1 MTYIRDTLGNTVVLP
16 IVIGVLGIALGQRWT
31 KAIRSGLTVGVGFV
45 GLGLVI
51 TLLLGA
57 LGPATSAIISRLGI
71 HLTTMDVGWPVAA
84 AIAFGT
90 TIGAIIVP
98 VALGVNVVMLVG
110 RLTKTLNVDI
120 WNFWHYAFTGSLV
133 YLVTGHNYWAGLAAA
148 AFHMILSLKVADIT
162 APSVQKFFNL
172 PGISIPQG
180 FAVTT
185 VPVVL
190 AMNWVM
196 DRIPFVKDIKADSE
210 SLQKRL
216 GVMGDP
222 LILGVILGILF
233 GLVAGYSFAQTAIL
247 AVQLGA
253 VMLLVPRIIAIFME
267 GLVPV
272 SEAAR
277 VFFQKHFAGRE
288 YYVGLDSAILIGHPI
303 TIAASILLIPTVLIL
318 AAILPGN
325 TTLPFADLAALA
337 FFVAMATPLTKG
349 NLFRTYV
356 IGAVTMVMVLYLT
369 SFFGPQL
376 TTTAHEIGYK
386 LPALTTG
393 ATAISALSAGN
404 LFAFI
409 AYISAQYL
417 GIVGPVALLV
427 LAIVGAYLLRNYQYF
442 PKEVGVV
449 TPPAPLEWTVP
460 VASSVPPTEPS
471 ETGAGTAPTPVPTV
485 APEPPGPKPP
495 AAPGRRVIG

>member
-1 MTYIRDTLGNTVVLP
+1 MDWDSIVTFVRDQLGNTVVLP
-16 IVIGVLGIALGQRWT
+16 IVIAILGIALGQRWS

-51 TLLLGA
+51 TLMLGA
-57 LGPATSAIISRLGI
+57 LGPATNAIVSRFGL
-71 HLTTMDVGWPVAA
+71 HLTTVDVGWPVAA

-90 TIGAIIVP
+90 TVGALIIP
-98 VALGVNVVMLVG
+98 LAFGVNIAMLLT

-133 YLVTGHNYWAGLAAA
+133 YLVTGHNIWAGLIAAA
-148 AFHMILSLKVADIT
+148 VHAVISLKVADIT
-162 APSVQKFFNL
+162 APAVQKFFNL
-172 PGISIPQG
+172 PGVSIPQG

-190 AMNWVM
+190 AFNWVL
-196 DRIPFVKDIKADSE
+196 DRIPFVNKINWDSAT
-210 SLQKRL
+210 LQKKL
-216 GVMGDP
+216 GVLGEP
-222 LILGVILGILF
+222 LILGVILGVGF
-233 GLVAGYSFAQTAIL
+233 GIVAGYSFAATAVL

-253 VMLLVPRIIAIFME
+253 VMLLVPRIIGIFME

-277 VFFQKHFAGRE
+277 TFFQKHFHGRE

-303 TIAASILLIPTVLIL
+303 TIAAAILLIPTVLVL

-325 TTLPFADLAALA
+325 STLPFADLAALA

-356 IGAVTMVMVLYLT
+356 IGAFTMVMVLYLT
-369 SFFGPQL
+369 TFFGPHL
-376 TTTAHEIGYK
+376 TQTASDIGYK
-386 LPALTTG
+386 LPAGVAAGTT
-393 ATAISALSAGN
+393 ISALSGGN

-409 AYISAQYL
+409 NYIGAQWI
-417 GIVGPVALLV
+417 GIFGPIALLV
-427 LAIVGAYLLRNYQYF
+427 IVVAGAYLLRNYTYS
-442 PKEVGVV
+442 PKETVEA
-449 TPPAPLEWTVP
+449 PAPKE
-460 VASSVPPTEPS
+460 E
-471 ETGAGTAPTPVPTV
+471 APKA
-485 APEPPGPKPP
+485 APMPP
-495 AAPGRRVIG
+495 AARPVAG

>member
-1 MTYIRDTLGNTVVLP
+1 MDWQSVLTYIRDTLGNTVVLP
-16 IVIGVLGIALGQRWT
+16 IVIAILGIALGQRWT
-31 KAIRSGLTVGVGFV
+31 RAIRSGLTVGVGFV

-57 LGPATSAIISRLGI
+57 LGPATSAIVSRLGI

-98 VALGVNVVMLVG
+98 VALGVNVIMLVG

-133 YLVTGHNYWAGLAAA
+133 YLVTGHNYWAGLCAAA
-148 AFHMILSLKVADIT
+148 VHMILSLKVADIT
-162 APSVQKFFNL
+162 APAIQKFFNL
-172 PGISIPQG
+172 PGVSIPQG

-190 AMNWVM
+190 AMNWIF
-196 DRIPFVKDIKADSE
+196 DRIPYVRDIKADSE

-216 GVMGDP
+216 GTFGDP

-233 GLVAGYSFAQTAIL
+233 GLVANYNFAQTAIL
-247 AVQLGA
+247 SVQLGA

-277 VFFQKHFAGRE
+277 LFFQKHFKGRE

-318 AAILPGN
+318 AAVLPGN

-356 IGAVTMVMVLYLT
+356 IGAVTMVMVLYLA
-369 SFFGPQL
+369 SFFGPQV
-376 TTTAHEIGYK
+376 TTTAGEIGYK
-386 LPALTTG
+386 LPSLTAG
-393 ATAISALSAGN
+393 ATAISALSGGN

-409 AYISAQYL
+409 TYVSAQWMGIL
-417 GIVGPVALLV
+417 GPAILLV
-427 LAIVGAYLLRNYQYF
+427 LAIVGAYFTRNYQYHG
-442 PKEVGVV
+442 PAEV
-449 TPPAPLEWTVP
+449 
-460 VASSVPPTEPS
+460 
-471 ETGAGTAPTPVPTV
+471 V
-485 APEPPGPKPP
+485 APEAPSEEKKVPP
-495 AAPGRRVIG
+495 ASIPGRPVMG

>member
-1 MTYIRDTLGNTVVLP
+1 MDWQAVLTYIRDTLGNTVVLP
-16 IVIGVLGIALGQRWT
+16 IVIGVLGFALGQRWT

-57 LGPATSAIISRLGI
+57 LGPATSAIVTRLGI

-98 VALGVNVVMLVG
+98 VALGVNVLMLVG

-133 YLVTGHNYWAGLAAA
+133 YLVTGHNYWAGLTAAA
-148 AFHMILSLKVADIT
+148 IHMVLSLKVADIT
-162 APSVQKFFNL
+162 APAVQKFFNL
-172 PGISIPQG
+172 PGVSIPQG

-190 AMNWVM
+190 AMNWIY
-196 DRIPFVKDIKADSE
+196 DRIPYIKDINWDSAT
-210 SLQKRL
+210 LQKRL
-216 GVMGDP
+216 GTFGDP

-233 GLVAGYSFAQTAIL
+233 GIVAGYNFAQTAIL
-247 AVQLGA
+247 SVQLGA

-277 VFFQKHFAGRE
+277 VFFQKHFKGRE
-288 YYVGLDSAILIGHPI
+288 FYVGLDSAILIGHPI
-303 TIAASILLIPTVLIL
+303 TIAAAILLIPTVLLL

-349 NLFRTYV
+349 NLFRTY
-356 IGAVTMVMVLYLT
+356 ITGAVTMVMVLYLA
-369 SFFGPQL
+369 SFFGSQL

-393 ATAISALSAGN
+393 ATAITALSGGN

-409 AYISAQYL
+409 GYIVGQYL
-417 GIVGPVALLV
+417 FGVWGLVALLLLV
-427 LAIVGAYLLRNYQYF
+427 LGAAYLLRNYQYQ
-442 PKEVGVV
+442 PAEPEAVV
-449 TPPAPLEWTVP
+449 AAPAPAPVTEPEAAP
-460 VASSVPPTEPS
+460 VAKRPSVV
-471 ETGAGTAPTPVPTV
+471 G
-485 APEPPGPKPP
+485 
-495 AAPGRRVIG
+495 

>member
-1 MTYIRDTLGNTVVLP
+1 MDWQSILTYIRDTLGNTVVLP
-16 IVIGVLGIALGQRWT
+16 VVIAILGIVLGQRWT
-31 KAIRSGLTVGVGFV
+31 RAIRSGLTVGVGFV
-45 GLGLVI
+45 GLGIVI

-57 LGPATSAIISRLGI
+57 LGPATDAIIKNFGI

-90 TIGAIIVP
+90 TVGAWVVVI
-98 VALGVNVVMLVG
+98 ALGVNLVMLLG

-120 WNFWHYAFTGSLV
+120 WNFWHFAFTGSLV
-133 YLVTGHNYWAGLAAA
+133 YIVTGHNIWAGLIAAA
-148 AFHMILSLKVADIT
+148 VHAVIALKVADIT
-162 APSVQKFFNL
+162 APAVQKFFNL

-190 AMNWVM
+190 ALNWVIE
-196 DRIPFVKDIKADSE
+196 RIPYVRDIKWDNDTI
-210 SLQKRL
+210 QKRL
-216 GVMGDP
+216 GVLGDP
-222 LILGVILGILF
+222 LIMGVIVGILF
-233 GLVAGYSFAQTAIL
+233 GALAWYPLGWDAVAKVAIL

-253 VMLLVPRIIAIFME
+253 VMLLMPRIIGIFME

-277 VFFQKHFAGRE
+277 AFFQRHFKGQE

-303 TIAASILLIPTVLIL
+303 TIVAAVLLIPTVLLL

-356 IGAVTMVMVLYLT
+356 IGAFTMVMVLFLT
-369 SFFGPQL
+369 SYFGPTL
-376 TTTAHEIGYK
+376 TQVAGDIGYK
-386 LPALTTG
+386 LPDTVAAG
-393 ATAISALSAGN
+393 ATISALSGGN
-404 LFAFI
+404 LDAFI
-409 AYISAQYL
+409 NFIAAKYI
-417 GIVGPVALLV
+417 GIVGVAVLLV
-427 LAIVGAYLLRNYQYF
+427 LAVAGAYLLRNYQYGGEAAEVEEAPAA
-442 PKEVGVV
+442 PKPE
-449 TPPAPLEWTVP
+449 
-460 VASSVPPTEPS
+460 
-471 ETGAGTAPTPVPTV
+471 APTPRTT
-485 APEPPGPKPP
+485 ARP
-495 AAPGRRVIG
+495 AVG

>member
-1 MTYIRDTLGNTVVLP
+1 MDWQSILTYIRDTLGNTVVLP
-16 IVIGVLGIALGQRWT
+16 VVIAILGIVLGQKWS

-45 GLGLVI
+45 GLGIVI

-57 LGPATSAIISRLGI
+57 LGPATDAIIKNFGI

-90 TIGAIIVP
+90 TVGAWV
-98 VALGVNVVMLVG
+98 VVLALGVNLVMLVG

-120 WNFWHYAFTGSLV
+120 WNFWHFAFTGSLV
-133 YLVTGHNYWAGLAAA
+133 YIVTGHNIWAGLIAAA
-148 AFHMILSLKVADIT
+148 VHAVIALKVADIT
-162 APSVQKFFNL
+162 APAVQKFFNL

-190 AMNWVM
+190 ALNWVIE
-196 DRIPFVKDIKADSE
+196 RIPYVRDIKWDNDTI
-210 SLQKRL
+210 QKRL
-216 GVMGDP
+216 GVLGDP
-222 LILGVILGILF
+222 LIMGVIVGILF
-233 GLVAGYSFAQTAIL
+233 GALAWYPLGWSAVAKVAIL

-253 VMLLVPRIIAIFME
+253 VMLLMPRIIGIFME

-277 VFFQKHFAGRE
+277 AFFQRHFKGQE

-303 TIAASILLIPTVLIL
+303 TIVAAVLLIPTVLLL

-356 IGAVTMVMVLYLT
+356 IGAFTMVMVLLLT
-369 SFFGPQL
+369 SYFGPTL
-376 TTTAHEIGYK
+376 TQVAGDIGYK
-386 LPALTTG
+386 LPDTVAAG
-393 ATAISALSAGN
+393 ATISALSGGN
-404 LFAFI
+404 LYAFI
-409 AYISAQYL
+409 NYIAAKYV
-417 GIVGPVALLV
+417 GIIGVSVLLV
-427 LAIVGAYLLRNYQYF
+427 LAVAGAYLLRNYQYGGAA
-442 PKEVGVV
+442 EVEE
-449 TPPAPLEWTVP
+449 AP
-460 VASSVPPTEPS
+460 VAPKPE
-471 ETGAGTAPTPVPTV
+471 APTPRPTTRPV
-485 APEPPGPKPP
+485 VG
-495 AAPGRRVIG
+495 

>member
-1 MTYIRDTLGNTVVLP
+1 MDWNSVLTYIRDTLGNTVVLP
-16 IVIGVLGIALGQRWT
+16 IVICILGIALGQRWT

-57 LGPATSAIISRLGI
+57 LGPATSAIMASGWVKSLGI
-71 HLTTMDVGWPVAA
+71 HPLTTMDVGWPVAA

-98 VALGVNVVMLVG
+98 VALGVNVLMLIG
-110 RLTKTLNVDI
+110 RLTKTLNVDV

-133 YLVTGHNYWAGLAAA
+133 YLVTGHNYWAGLTAAA
-148 AFHMILSLKVADIT
+148 IHMVLSLKVADIT
-162 APSVQKFFNL
+162 APAVQKFFNL

-190 AMNWVM
+190 AMNWIY
-196 DRIPFVKDIKADSE
+196 DRIPYVKDINWDSATI
-210 SLQKRL
+210 QKRL
-216 GVMGDP
+216 GTFGDP
-222 LILGVILGILF
+222 LILGVVLGILF
-233 GLVAGYSFAQTAIL
+233 GLAAGYNFAQTAIL
-247 AVQLGA
+247 SVQLGA

-277 VFFQKHFAGRE
+277 AFFQKHFHGRE

-303 TIAASILLIPTVLIL
+303 TIAAAIILIPIVLVL
-318 AAILPGN
+318 AAALPGN

-349 NLFRTYV
+349 NLFRTLV
-356 IGAVTMVMVLYLT
+356 TGAVTMVMVLYLT

-376 TTTAHEIGYK
+376 TTTAHNIGYK
-386 LPALTTG
+386 LPELTAG
-393 ATAISALSAGN
+393 ATAISALSGGN
-404 LFAFI
+404 LFAFLG
-409 AYISAQYL
+409 YVTGQYL
-417 GIVGPVALLV
+417 GIIGLVALLV
-427 LAIVGAYLLRNYQYF
+427 LVVAGAWFLRDYEYR
-442 PKEVGVV
+442 PADLEAV
-449 TPPAPLEWTVP
+449 T
-460 VASSVPPTEPS
+460 
-471 ETGAGTAPTPVPTV
+471 PTPVEEKE
-485 APEPPGPKPP
+485 PEPAKRPSLVG
-495 AAPGRRVIG
+495 